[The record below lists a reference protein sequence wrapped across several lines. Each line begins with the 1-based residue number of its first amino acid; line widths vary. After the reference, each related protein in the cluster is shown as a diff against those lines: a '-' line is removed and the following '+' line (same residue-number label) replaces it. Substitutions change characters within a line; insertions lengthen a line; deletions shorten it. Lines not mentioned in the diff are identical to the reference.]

1 MNSKAKKLLI
11 TTETHEVLIVRGI
24 TSAFRGFCGKC
35 EAEVDTVTL
44 DTAVSVSGI
53 SGREVIRH
61 LAADGIHT
69 LETANGYLR
78 VCRNSL
84 NNWLEQMAIHAPR

>member
-11 TTETHEVLIVRGI
+11 TTETHEVVIVREN
-24 TSAFRGFCGKC
+24 TRTFSGFCGKC
-35 EAEVDTVTL
+35 EAEVEIVTL

-61 LAADGIHT
+61 IAADSIHT
-69 LETANGYLR
+69 LETASGYLR

-84 NNWLEQMAIHAPR
+84 NRWLAQSAQSK